1 MDITPLDIKQKQFRL
16 RFRGFDIGEVDSF
29 LEEITSQME
38 ELVRENGALKEEVSR
53 LQAQVAEFRESE
65 KELRNTLMSAQRMS
79 EDMKAS
85 AERQAQLK
93 LKETEMQAEQMLAS
107 ARRELAKVEEEISEL
122 NRIKERFVLKIKGM
136 IEDHLKMLSYEER
149 EEGRG

>member
-29 LEEITSQME
+29 LEEINSQME